1 MKANVRMGIVLP
13 LVGVTVAWVAMLV
26 ASALDLGSIGGSG
39 SLRLS
44 TYVVLAGLALAS
56 GCALVGFKLAD
67 AQHASEGSSAL
78 VGAVYRFTS
87 LMVILALVFDTI
99 FVFVTFLNSFNYGV
113 NGNDL
118 GARFLATY
126 LPILLTAGL
135 IVFVLLQTTMY
146 RKSAAEGDASD
157 KGLSETQKALA
168 IGYSVPVLGTAFA
181 IIFGMVVYD
190 IQRNLEVWSWVL
202 IQAIVGGSII
212 FGTRFAAKARAAKPV
227 VRAPRVA
234 GAAGAVRLNYVLSIV
249 FAGIVSV
256 MSFSFGEAA
265 VSALQNCNPSRS
277 CYFDFG
283 LSNFDWWVNK
293 MIPAFLLLVSVQL
306 AVYLT
311 ITLRNKEVASA
322 S

>member
-13 LVGVTVAWVAMLV
+13 LVGVTVAWVAMVL
-26 ASALDLGSIGGSG
+26 ASFIDLGSTAASNAF
-39 SLRLS
+39 RVS
-44 TYVVLAGLALAS
+44 TYVVLVGLALAS

-67 AQHASEGSSAL
+67 RQHAADGSSAL

-99 FVFVTFLNSFNYGV
+99 FVFATFLSSFNGGLMTV
-113 NGNDL
+113 DL
-118 GARFLATY
+118 GTRFLATY
-126 LPILLTAGL
+126 LPILLAAGL
-135 IVFVLLQTTMY
+135 VVFVLLQTTMY
-146 RKSAAEGDASD
+146 RKSAADEDASD

-234 GAAGAVRLNYVLSIV
+234 GAVGAVRLNYVLSIV

-265 VSALQNCNPSRS
+265 VSELRNFASTGNFDPS
-277 CYFDFG
+277 
-283 LSNFDWWVNK
+283 LANFDWWVNK